1 MTTAHVIQVPVESL
15 GLIEL
20 PGIGTFQNYKYN
32 DALNPLEAQLTLKTP
47 ASTQT
52 FRRRVRIWNISTA
65 VDFRDIFEDQEDYVV
80 LFRCLI
86 SGQEFSG
93 RFDYKA
99 QKGELVAYEYDPT
112 ELPEPTWSY

>member
-15 GLIEL
+15 ELVEL
-20 PGIGTFQNYKYN
+20 PGIGTFQRHKYN
-32 DALNPLEAQLTLKTP
+32 SSLDALEAQLTLKTS

-52 FRRRVRIWNISTA
+52 FRRRVKIWNISTT
-65 VDFRDIFEDQEDYVV
+65 VDFRDFFEDQEDYVV
-80 LFRCLI
+80 LFHCLI

-99 QKGELVAYEYDPT
+99 QEGKLDAYEYDPT
-112 ELPEPTWSY
+112 ELPEPTWNL